1 MIRRA
6 LDWLANAKSVN
17 DEVNADALRIADL
30 EDANVSLNAELAD
43 ARADIES
50 QDGTIDFLRSLRER
64 ECETIQ
70 KLRGDLARAI
80 QGNAAWAAKCKD
92 LQDKLDKLTKLY
104 AADFPLI
111 EYANRQKANR
121 ARYDAK
127 RRGK

>member
-1 MIRRA
+1 MK
-6 LDWLANAKSVN
+6 LFDWLGAARREN

-80 QGNAAWAAKCKD
+80 QGNAAWAAKFAD
-92 LQDKLDKLTKLY
+92 LQDKLDAQAPLVAY
-104 AADFPLI
+104 ALKRKDSL
-111 EYANRQKANR
+111 
-121 ARYDAK
+121 ARYEQRRAAK
-127 RRGK
+127 

>member
-1 MIRRA
+1 MK
-6 LDWLANAKSVN
+6 LFDWLGAARREN

-80 QGNAAWAAKCKD
+80 QGNAAWAAKFAEITAEMQRAAPLVAYAKSRKD
-92 LQDKLDKLTKLY
+92 SL
-104 AADFPLI
+104 
-111 EYANRQKANR
+111 
-121 ARYDAK
+121 ARYELRRAAK
-127 RRGK
+127 

>member
-6 LDWLANAKSVN
+6 LDWLGSARREN

-80 QGNAAWAAKCKD
+80 QGNAAWAAKFAEITAEMQRAAPLVAYALKRKD
-92 LQDKLDKLTKLY
+92 SL
-104 AADFPLI
+104 
-111 EYANRQKANR
+111 
-121 ARYDAK
+121 ARYELRRAAK
-127 RRGK
+127 

>member
-30 EDANVSLNAELAD
+30 EQTLA
-43 ARADIES
+43 S
-50 QDGTIDFLRSLRER
+50 V
-64 ECETIQ
+64 
-70 KLRGDLARAI
+70 RGDLARAI
-80 QGNAAWAAKCKD
+80 QGNAAWAAK
-92 LQDKLDKLTKLY
+92 Y
-104 AADFPLI
+104 AEITAEMQRAAPLVA
-111 EYANRQKANR
+111 YALRQKANR